1 MPQVIVYSTPTC
13 PYCDMA
19 KNFLKENK
27 VEFSEFDV
35 SIDQEKAQEMIRKS
49 GQTGV
54 PVLDIDGT
62 IIVGF
67 DVDRIKAALKL

>member
-35 SIDQEKAQEMIRKS
+35 SIDQENAQEMIRKS